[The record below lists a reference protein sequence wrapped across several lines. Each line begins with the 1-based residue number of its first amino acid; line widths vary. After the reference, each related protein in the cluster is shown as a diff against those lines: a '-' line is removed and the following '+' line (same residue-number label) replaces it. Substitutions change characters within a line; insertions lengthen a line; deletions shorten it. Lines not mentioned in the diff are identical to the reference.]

1 MWYLYQHLIKLLAT
15 DPGPGCSDAE
25 ADNPIN
31 IIIYH
36 WDLLRGAHLI
46 IITVTQIN
54 DLRARLI
61 PTAANQ
67 LGALTRIDQWG
78 ALKYQGYRAGKYKQL
93 KLLFSCEFFCTAP
106 CYIVSITT
114 WFVGEF
120 FGDFLPVTRP
130 IIRLRNNYL
139 IHSTRSL
146 LF

>member
-36 WDLLRGAHLI
+36 SDLLRGAHLI

-54 DLRARLI
+54 DLRAR
-61 PTAANQ
+61 PSPPAANQ
-67 LGALTRIDQWG
+67 SGALWVLTNQR
-78 ALKYQGYRAGKYKQL
+78 ALDAKERKYKQL
-93 KLLFSCEFFCTAP
+93 KFVFSCEFFLHAL

-114 WFVGEF
+114 WSMGEF
-120 FGDFLPVTRP
+120 FGGFLASYKTHHDSK
-130 IIRLRNNYL
+130 II
-139 IHSTRSL
+139 T
-146 LF
+146 